1 MKLSLDL
8 HIHSEASLD
17 GRMTAEEIVG
27 AALEAG
33 LDGVAVTDHDAF
45 FALPEGY
52 EPPEGFIIIPG
63 TEFSTEYGHLLGIF
77 LKEPV
82 KAKGFRAVAA
92 EIHAQGGLCVM
103 AHPFERTRDP
113 ERLLSVIDEL
123 DGIET
128 WNGRANRKN
137 PEANAM
143 ALRLS
148 RERGLPAFAGSDAH
162 IAREVG
168 NGFVT
173 VEVGEPS
180 LENIKKALLTPG
192 NPTGGRE
199 GRDIDVARSQYT
211 ALKKRGGGL
220 SKRLKW
226 GLFAAKCLL
235 CDMLRPLRRRK

>member
-52 EPPEGFIIIPG
+52 ELPEGFIIIPG
-63 TEFSTEYGHLLGIF
+63 TEFSTEYGHLLGLF

-143 ALRLS
+143 A
-148 RERGLPAFAGSDAH
+148 SDAH

-220 SKRLKW
+220 LKRLKW
-226 GLFAAKCLL
+226 ALFAAKCLL

>member
-1 MKLSLDL
+1 MKLKLDL
-8 HIHSEASLD
+8 HIHSEASSD
-17 GRMTAEEIVG
+17 GRMTAEEIIK
-27 AALEAG
+27 AARAAG
-33 LDGVAVTDHDAF
+33 LDGVAVTDHDKF
-45 FALPEGY
+45 FAPPEGF
-52 EPPEGFIIIPG
+52 EPPEGFVLIPG
-63 TEFSTEYGHLLGIF
+63 TEFSTEYGHLLGLF
-77 LKEPV
+77 LREPV
-82 KAKGFRAVAA
+82 KAKGFRAIAA
-92 EIHAQGGLCVM
+92 EIRAQGGIAVM

-123 DGIET
+123 DGIEV

-143 ALRLS
+143 ALALS

-180 LENIKKALLTPG
+180 LENIKNALLAPG
-192 NPTGGRE
+192 NETGGRE
-199 GRDIDVARSQYT
+199 GRDIDVARSQLT

-220 SKRLKW
+220 LKRLKW
-226 GLFAAKCLL
+226 AMFAAKCLL
-235 CDMLRPLRRRK
+235 CDILRPLRRRK